1 MELKTFFEHYK
12 FYLAG
17 GGLFIGLVIFLFIFM
32 KEDTVAI
39 EDISMNV
46 SEDIEGSEVDA
57 KEADLK
63 NLETTVYVEVK
74 GAVNSPG
81 VYELPS
87 DARVKN
93 ALDIANVSENA
104 DLLTVNQSK
113 KLTDEMVIYIP
124 FKGEINHEEI
134 KHTMTVP
141 SAEETSEAK
150 VNINTA
156 SLDEL
161 MTLNGIGEKKAQTI
175 IEYREET
182 GLFMK
187 LEDIKNIPGI
197 GDKTFITLEPHIT
210 ID

>member
-1 MELKTFFEHYK
+1 
-12 FYLAG
+12 
-17 GGLFIGLVIFLFIFM
+17 M

-210 ID
+210 IE